1 MSGEYKY
8 FHIDPLNGTVTLT
21 KDVPDNELVQPVTLV
36 VKVTLPLSRSL
47 TLITGNVMSF
57 YTIR

>member
-47 TLITGNVMSF
+47 T
-57 YTIR
+57 